1 MAAAMDIEERQ
12 DRTLRFLSE
21 AATQY
26 AILAPA
32 TSRSLGR
39 RLGSPKSWVKV
50 LQQQLQPPTK
60 SNLNHQNDDLD
71 LSDFSETA
79 DRNDEKFAETVP
91 EAEKYIDFVQVKTDV
106 SYHIEIDWLVKHSFS
121 AHGFAHVYWMRLDIS

>member
-39 RLGSPKSWVKV
+39 RQGGPN
-50 LQQQLQPPTK
+50 P
-60 SNLNHQNDDLD
+60 
-71 LSDFSETA
+71 
-79 DRNDEKFAETVP
+79 
-91 EAEKYIDFVQVKTDV
+91 
-106 SYHIEIDWLVKHSFS
+106 
-121 AHGFAHVYWMRLDIS
+121 G